1 MQRIDVVMII
11 IYDRTKLSGYH
22 CKFRSTT
29 NNKYLLYLLCISE
42 GNSSQMPEE
51 SKAKNHSSSRGRR
64 TTSLDFIFKRL
75 SQMRIVKSF
84 SVVAFVVLT
93 LMCFLVTIV
102 ESELKVARHTFEDG
116 LDDWKVENQTWLRLP
131 FSRLKKEHPSLPKPS
146 QLNSTVSYFF
156 LSNVF

>member
-1 MQRIDVVMII
+1 M
-11 IYDRTKLSGYH
+11 
-22 CKFRSTT
+22 
-29 NNKYLLYLLCISE
+29 YLLCISE
-42 GNSSQMPEE
+42 GKISQMPEE
-51 SKAKNHSSSRGRR
+51 SKAKNHSSSRGRH
-64 TTSLDFIFKRL
+64 TTSLDSIFKRL
-75 SQMRIVKSF
+75 SQMRMLKSF

-146 QLNSTVSYFF
+146 QLNSTVSLLF
-156 LSNVF
+156 LVYCVLKCIECIINGTGNV

>member
-11 IYDRTKLSGYH
+11 SYDIHNS
-22 CKFRSTT
+22 T
-29 NNKYLLYLLCISE
+29 NNKYLVYLLCISE